1 MHFFNQIGC
10 IHARRLVDVL
20 DVVGIW
26 LDTTFSRLLPILI
39 LQGGESSGIDI
50 NPKLSFPP
58 PACC

>member
-1 MHFFNQIGC
+1 M
-10 IHARRLVDVL
+10 DVL